1 MTLQELRKYIKARV
15 KETTLYSNPSKA
27 LSDPTVKD
35 TKMRRELEKLKRE
48 KPNEPVSLAEK
59 IK

>member
-1 MTLQELRKYIKARV
+1 MTSSQLKEYIRSRI
-15 KETTLYSNPSKA
+15 KEATLYSNPQKA
-27 LSDPTVKD
+27 LTDPTVKD
-35 TKMRRELEKLKRE
+35 IKMRRELEKLKRE